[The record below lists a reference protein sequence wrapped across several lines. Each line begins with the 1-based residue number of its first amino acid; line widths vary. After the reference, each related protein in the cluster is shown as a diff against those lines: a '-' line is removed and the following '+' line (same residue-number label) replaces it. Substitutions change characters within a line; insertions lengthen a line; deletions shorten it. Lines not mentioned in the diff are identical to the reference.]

1 MTAVAE
7 AATPTGGARPRPR
20 TIADLVEQHS
30 PGFDALR
37 LVLAFL
43 VLVSHTWPLGGFG
56 DEPRS
61 PLAPTYLTLGGFAV
75 AGFFAM
81 SGLLVGRSAVRRPLG
96 AFARARVLRIVPG
109 YATAVIVTAL
119 PVAGLAWLHEH
130 GELAGFVDASPEGPF
145 GYIGRWLLFGTDMV
159 HGVQDVFTS
168 STPYGLASGSSF
180 VNGSLWTLPYEVRC
194 YLVIGM
200 VGLAVRRW
208 GQRRSIGVAWALTGL
223 VAVGYHQS
231 PDLVGHTIG
240 TVADRTLVMLLFV
253 FLTGSLVGVFAD
265 RVRLMGWMPFAALA
279 VALVVGRW
287 SMFLSE
293 HLGNAA
299 LAIVLPSVALLLAPA
314 GARLRGVDLSY
325 GLYLYAWPVQMLLAM
340 YGLDGNPWM
349 FVFVATAI
357 TAVLAAASWFG
368 IERPAVLRWGRTRE
382 PMTGVPR

>member
-7 AATPTGGARPRPR
+7 AATPTGATPPRPR

-130 GELAGFVDASPEGPF
+130 GGLAGFVDASPEGPL

-159 HGVQDVFTS
+159 HGVQGVFTS

-208 GQRRSIGVAWALTGL
+208 GQQRSIGVAWALTGL

-279 VALVVGRW
+279 IALVVGRW

-299 LAIVLPSVALLLAPA
+299 LAVVLPSVAVLLAPA

-340 YGLDGNPWM
+340 YGLDGNPWV